1 MQKTLLPLKSL
12 LIIAAILGPAPLI
25 ASDGPPKI
33 FLRSYLPPGIC
44 QYSDAGLAVSVTGT
58 PPLYY
63 QWRYNSQDMAGE
75 TNSSIILKNVQPL
88 ADPDSALGPGSLEG
102 YYDIVITNAL
112 GSITS
117 APPWLL
123 YVAPVARVLTISIS
137 QSNAMVAWRGGQPP
151 YYVERTADLAAGT
164 WEPVTAPSNE
174 TNATVPIGPG
184 TAFYRVM
191 GSGSCNR

>member
-1 MQKTLLPLKSL
+1 MQKTLLRLMSRF
-12 LIIAAILGPAPLI
+12 IIAAILWSAPLI
-25 ASDGPPKI
+25 AGDGPPKI
-33 FLRSYLPPGIC
+33 VLRSYLPPGIC
-44 QYSDAGLAVSVTGT
+44 QYSDAPLSVGATGT
-58 PPLYY
+58 LPLYY
-63 QWRYNSQDMAGE
+63 QWRYNSQGIAGE

-88 ADPDSALGPGSLEG
+88 ADPDSVLGPGALEG

-123 YVAPVARVLTISIS
+123 SVAPVARVLTISIS
-137 QSNAMVAWRGGQPP
+137 QSNVIVAWRGGQSP
-151 YYVERTADLAAGT
+151 YYVERTADLTAGI
-164 WEPVTAPSNE
+164 WEPVTPQSNE

>member
-1 MQKTLLPLKSL
+1 MQKTPLPLMSL

-33 FLRSYLPPGIC
+33 VLRSYLPPGIC
-44 QYSDAGLAVSVTGT
+44 QYSDAGLLVSATGT

-75 TNSSIILKNVQPL
+75 TNSSIILKNVQPVS
-88 ADPDSALGPGSLEG
+88 DPDLALGPGSLEG